1 VVSSIRKGKTLSFA
15 KKEVCV
21 PQGRRPWPEMAAVA
35 ELLIVYDVKRHH
47 KFFDS
52 IIMVAIK
59 VQF

>member
-1 VVSSIRKGKTLSFA
+1 MELVNIDSVNSVPSFLLGHVA
-15 KKEVCV
+15 DH
-21 PQGRRPWPEMAAVA
+21 RLWPESVA